1 MLHCCRIP
9 NWFTH
14 RFSNTKEVIKPTPQ
28 TQGTNEVQMDEESNN
43 TVRFEEFKEKETVG
57 EESIK
62 VALYNPEENQI
73 VSETV
78 DQGST

>member
-1 MLHCCRIP
+1 MY
-9 NWFTH
+9 
-14 RFSNTKEVIKPTPQ
+14 
-28 TQGTNEVQMDEESNN
+28 EESHK
-43 TVRFEEFKEKETVG
+43 TVRFEEFKEKETVE

>member
-1 MLHCCRIP
+1 
-9 NWFTH
+9 
-14 RFSNTKEVIKPTPQ
+14 
-28 TQGTNEVQMDEESNN
+28 MDEESNN

-73 VSETV
+73 VSKTV